1 MRLRVAERKA
11 EMASTSP
18 GPDTQ
23 ATHVMGED
31 DSAENYLNGM
41 IGDTEDKARWHARE
55 ALKYARM
62 SSPRT
67 GVPNRNPHSKM
78 QAESF
83 AEVMAAQDDLIGRT
97 QASLA
102 VTRIV
107 DQIRD
112 EFLEGFLK
120 DEREN
125 AVARAVVSGLVS
137 YVPLVPLKSS
147 RGEGRPSMSDPKVW
161 SAGAIAV
168 VTLAD
173 AFRGKFARLFKDL
186 EERRERAVDGAKEGN
201 AKPAEM
207 DDSARRL
214 LEEVKETVDGLN
226 EKIRAAAA
234 PAENPPP

>member
-1 MRLRVAERKA
+1 
-11 EMASTSP
+11 
-18 GPDTQ
+18 
-23 ATHVMGED
+23 MGDD

-41 IGDTEDKARWHARE
+41 MGDTEDKARWHARE

-62 SSPRT
+62 TSQKT

-83 AEVMAAQDDLIGRT
+83 AEMMAAQDDLIGRT
-97 QASLA
+97 QVSLA

-107 DQIRD
+107 DQIRN
-112 EFLEGFLK
+112 EFLDGFLK
-120 DEREN
+120 NEREN

-147 RGEGRPSMSDPKVW
+147 RREGGSFMSDPKAW

-186 EERRERAVDGAKEGN
+186 DERRERAVDGAKEGN

-226 EKIRAAAA
+226 EKIKAAA
-234 PAENPPP
+234 PAEKPSP